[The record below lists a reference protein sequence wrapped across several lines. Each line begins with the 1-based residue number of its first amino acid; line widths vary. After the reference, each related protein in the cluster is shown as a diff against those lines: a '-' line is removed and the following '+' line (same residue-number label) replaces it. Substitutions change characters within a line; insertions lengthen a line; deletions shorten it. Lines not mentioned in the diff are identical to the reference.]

1 MRNWI
6 AAALILVL
14 GLSLTACGN
23 DNAGTTANRWNDA
36 AQQQANARGPIG
48 DQSDGTYH
56 ADEHGQVDGFDTHSA
71 DGEADSAEE
80 NLKQAGDDLG
90 DAAKNAGEAA
100 KDAAEGAGDAVRDA
114 GEAAKDA
121 AKGVGEAVRDAGEAA
136 KDAAK
141 GVGEAAEDALDGR
154 NDTTQ
159 KAQNDAKT
167 AKEQAN

>member
-23 DNAGTTANRWNDA
+23 DNAGTTANGCNDA
-36 AQQQANARGPIG
+36 AQQLANARGPIG
-48 DQSDGTYH
+48 DKSDGTSH
-56 ADEHGQVDGFDTHSA
+56 ADQHGQVDGFDTHSA

-121 AKGVGEAVRDAGEAA
+121 AKGVGEA
-136 KDAAK
+136 
-141 GVGEAAEDALDGR
+141 AEDALDGR

>member
-23 DNAGTTANRWNDA
+23 DNAGTSANRWNDA

-90 DAAKNAGEAA
+90 DAAK
-100 KDAAEGAGDAVRDA
+100 DAAEGAGD
-114 GEAAKDA
+114 
-121 AKGVGEAVRDAGEAA
+121 AVRDAGEAA

>member
-23 DNAGTTANRWNDA
+23 DNAGTSANRWNDA

-56 ADEHGQVDGFDTHSA
+56 ADEHGPVDGFDTRAAAH
-71 DGEADSAEE
+71 
-80 NLKQAGDDLG
+80 LTPAGADLG
-90 DAAKNAGEAA
+90 DAAKTAGEAA
-100 KDAAEGAGDAVRDA
+100 KDAAEGAGD
-114 GEAAKDA
+114 
-121 AKGVGEAVRDAGEAA
+121 AVRDAGEAA

>member
-23 DNAGTTANRWNDA
+23 DNAGTSANRWNDA

-100 KDAAEGAGDAVRDA
+100 KDA
-114 GEAAKDA
+114 
-121 AKGVGEAVRDAGEAA
+121 VRDAGEAA

>member
-23 DNAGTTANRWNDA
+23 DNAGTSANRWNDA

-90 DAAKNAGEAA
+90 DAAKNAGEA
-100 KDAAEGAGDAVRDA
+100 
-114 GEAAKDA
+114 
-121 AKGVGEAVRDAGEAA
+121 
-136 KDAAK
+136 
-141 GVGEAAEDALDGR
+141 VGEAAEDALDGR

>member
-1 MRNWI
+1 VRNWI

-90 DAAKNAGEAA
+90 DAAKNAG
-100 KDAAEGAGDAVRDA
+100 D
-114 GEAAKDA
+114 
-121 AKGVGEAVRDAGEAA
+121 AVRDAGEAA

>member
-56 ADEHGQVDGFDTHSA
+56 ADERGGQKRHHPEGPERRQNRQRAGKLTSA
-71 DGEADSAEE
+71 T
-80 NLKQAGDDLG
+80 
-90 DAAKNAGEAA
+90 AKNRGGLRHLCFYSTSQSHRVYDGSVLCVHGIPSKKRSYRNGDGLTRPAGSPGRSSRWRYPPGRARCSRS
-100 KDAAEGAGDAVRDA
+100 AGS
-114 GEAAKDA
+114 
-121 AKGVGEAVRDAGEAA
+121 
-136 KDAAK
+136 
-141 GVGEAAEDALDGR
+141 
-154 NDTTQ
+154 
-159 KAQNDAKT
+159 
-167 AKEQAN
+167 

>member
-90 DAAKNAGEAA
+90 DAAKTPA
-100 KDAAEGAGDAVRDA
+100 RPPRMPP
-114 GEAAKDA
+114 
-121 AKGVGEAVRDAGEAA
+121 KGQGMPSVTPEKRP
-136 KDAAK
+136 K
-141 GVGEAAEDALDGR
+141 
-154 NDTTQ
+154 TPP
-159 KAQNDAKT
+159 KA
-167 AKEQAN
+167 

>member
-23 DNAGTTANRWNDA
+23 DNAGTSANRWNDA

-100 KDAAEGAGDAVRDA
+100 KDAAATAEEGAKETAAEVKEAA
-114 GEAAKDA
+114 GEVAK
-121 AKGVGEAVRDAGEAA
+121 
-136 KDAAK
+136 
-141 GVGEAAEDALDGR
+141 AAEGKKDE
-154 NDTTQ
+154 
-159 KAQNDAKT
+159 K
-167 AKEQAN
+167 

>member
-36 AQQQANARGPIG
+36 AQQQANARGPHR
-48 DQSDGTYH
+48 DQSDRTYH

-80 NLKQAGDDLG
+80 NLKTSRRRPGRRI
-90 DAAKNAGEAA
+90 KKRFEAA
-100 KDAAEGAGDAVRDA
+100 KDAAEGQGMPSVTPEKRP
-114 GEAAKDA
+114 K
-121 AKGVGEAVRDAGEAA
+121 
-136 KDAAK
+136 
-141 GVGEAAEDALDGR
+141 
-154 NDTTQ
+154 TPP
-159 KAQNDAKT
+159 KA
-167 AKEQAN
+167 

>member
-56 ADEHGQVDGFDTHSA
+56 ADEHGQVDGFDIHKNLLENNQIYREVYESQTGGGSG
-71 DGEADSAEE
+71 DFDEE
-80 NLKQAGDDLG
+80 G
-90 DAAKNAGEAA
+90 
-100 KDAAEGAGDAVRDA
+100 
-114 GEAAKDA
+114 
-121 AKGVGEAVRDAGEAA
+121 
-136 KDAAK
+136 
-141 GVGEAAEDALDGR
+141 
-154 NDTTQ
+154 
-159 KAQNDAKT
+159 
-167 AKEQAN
+167 KE

>member
-23 DNAGTTANRWNDA
+23 DNAGTSANRWNDA

-121 AKGVGEAVRDAGEAA
+121 AKGVGEA
-136 KDAAK
+136 
-141 GVGEAAEDALDGR
+141 AEDALDGR

-167 AKEQAN
+167 AKEQSN

>member
-23 DNAGTTANRWNDA
+23 DNAGTSANRWNDA
-36 AQQQANARGPIG
+36 AQQQANARGPLEG
-48 DQSDGTYH
+48 QTDGTYH

-121 AKGVGEAVRDAGEAA
+121 AKGVGEA
-136 KDAAK
+136 
-141 GVGEAAEDALDGR
+141 AEDALDGR

>member
-23 DNAGTTANRWNDA
+23 DNAGTSANRWNDA

-100 KDAAEGAGDAVRDA
+100 KDAA
-114 GEAAKDA
+114 
-121 AKGVGEAVRDAGEAA
+121 
-136 KDAAK
+136 K

>member
-100 KDAAEGAGDAVRDA
+100 KDAAEGAG
-114 GEAAKDA
+114 
-121 AKGVGEAVRDAGEAA
+121 
-136 KDAAK
+136 
-141 GVGEAAEDALDGR
+141 EAAEDALDGR

-159 KAQNDAKT
+159 KAQSDAKT

>member
-23 DNAGTTANRWNDA
+23 DNAGTSANRWNDA

-90 DAAKNAGEAA
+90 DA
-100 KDAAEGAGDAVRDA
+100 
-114 GEAAKDA
+114 
-121 AKGVGEAVRDAGEAA
+121 VRDAGEAA

>member
-23 DNAGTTANRWNDA
+23 DNAGTSANRWNDA

-90 DAAKNAGEAA
+90 EAA
-100 KDAAEGAGDAVRDA
+100 KDAAEGAGD
-114 GEAAKDA
+114 
-121 AKGVGEAVRDAGEAA
+121 AVRDAGEAA

>member
-48 DQSDGTYH
+48 D
-56 ADEHGQVDGFDTHSA
+56 
-71 DGEADSAEE
+71 
-80 NLKQAGDDLG
+80 
-90 DAAKNAGEAA
+90 
-100 KDAAEGAGDAVRDA
+100 
-114 GEAAKDA
+114 
-121 AKGVGEAVRDAGEAA
+121 
-136 KDAAK
+136 AAK

-159 KAQNDAKT
+159 KAQNDVKT

>member
-90 DAAKNAGEAA
+90 EAA
-100 KDAAEGAGDAVRDA
+100 KDAAEGAGD
-114 GEAAKDA
+114 
-121 AKGVGEAVRDAGEAA
+121 AVRDAGEAA

>member
-71 DGEADSAEE
+71 DGEADSAC
-80 NLKQAGDDLG
+80 L
-90 DAAKNAGEAA
+90 
-100 KDAAEGAGDAVRDA
+100 
-114 GEAAKDA
+114 
-121 AKGVGEAVRDAGEAA
+121 
-136 KDAAK
+136 
-141 GVGEAAEDALDGR
+141 LDTSR
-154 NDTTQ
+154 CV
-159 KAQNDAKT
+159 
-167 AKEQAN
+167 

>member
-23 DNAGTTANRWNDA
+23 DNAGTSANRWNDA

-90 DAAKNAGEAA
+90 DAAK
-100 KDAAEGAGDAVRDA
+100 
-114 GEAAKDA
+114 
-121 AKGVGEAVRDAGEAA
+121 
-136 KDAAK
+136 

>member
-90 DAAKNAGEAA
+90 DAAKNA
-100 KDAAEGAGDAVRDA
+100 AEGAGD
-114 GEAAKDA
+114 
-121 AKGVGEAVRDAGEAA
+121 AVRDAGEAA

>member
-23 DNAGTTANRWNDA
+23 DNAGTSANRWNDA

-71 DGEADSAEE
+71 DGEA
-80 NLKQAGDDLG
+80 
-90 DAAKNAGEAA
+90 A
-100 KDAAEGAGDAVRDA
+100 KDAAEGAGD
-114 GEAAKDA
+114 
-121 AKGVGEAVRDAGEAA
+121 AVRDAGEAA

>member
-23 DNAGTTANRWNDA
+23 DNAGTSANRWNDA

-48 DQSDGTYH
+48 DQSHGTYH

-121 AKGVGEAVRDAGEAA
+121 AKGVGEA
-136 KDAAK
+136 
-141 GVGEAAEDALDGR
+141 AEDALDGR

>member
-23 DNAGTTANRWNDA
+23 DNAGTSANRWNDA

-90 DAAKNAGEAA
+90 DAAK
-100 KDAAEGAGDAVRDA
+100 
-114 GEAAKDA
+114 
-121 AKGVGEAVRDAGEAA
+121 
-136 KDAAK
+136 DAAK